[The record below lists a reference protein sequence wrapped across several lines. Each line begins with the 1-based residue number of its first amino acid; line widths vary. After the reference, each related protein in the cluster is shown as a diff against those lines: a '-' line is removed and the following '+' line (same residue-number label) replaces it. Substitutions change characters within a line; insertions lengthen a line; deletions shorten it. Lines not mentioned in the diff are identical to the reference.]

1 MDLHAVADPG
11 WRGGGATDVYGV
23 PPLYF
28 DRLGLCLFV
37 VVFSFCIR
45 MLQHVKIRLKQHE
58 RASKNPRATGDP
70 IKGPG
75 PGRIRNF
82 ALGMC
87 AACT

>member
-1 MDLHAVADPG
+1 MQ
-11 WRGGGATDVYGV
+11 WRIQAGGGGGAGTTDVYGV

-37 VVFSFCIR
+37 VVCFSFVSECFK
-45 MLQHVKIRLKQHE
+45 HVKIRLKQHE
-58 RASKNPRATGDP
+58 RASKNPRASGTRLRAPD
-70 IKGPG
+70 